1 MMDEVI
7 QEEIVNDFVVVHH
20 HKDTHEVPE
29 YAAAPPG
36 LSDIGEAV
44 DGLAE
49 ELWPVNKKIH
59 DNPELGF
66 KEFIAHETLTT
77 LMRSKAGWKV
87 TPSAYGMATAW
98 VAAYDSGKRGP
109 VVSFNVEMGSFLFA
123 PQTLVQKTL
132 SIINCLANAGCF
144 ISFFKRRFTGNW
156 TRLRSQ
162 PHSHGLGSRGFGYGG
177 DHEAAQFGWQGGPI
191 RNTGGRRLVVL
202 SLGNVPPGISLTICS
217 C

>member
-1 MMDEVI
+1 M
-7 QEEIVNDFVVVHH
+7 QEEIVDDFVVVHH

-29 YAAAPPG
+29 YAAAAPPG
-36 LSDIGEAV
+36 LSDIGAAV

-109 VVSFNVEMGSFLFA
+109 VVSFNVEMGSFLF
-123 PQTLVQKTL
+123 PPKTLVQETL
-132 SIINCLANAGCF
+132 SIINWLANAGCF
-144 ISFFKRRFTGNW
+144 ISLKDALQGIGHACGHNLIAT
-156 TRLRSQ
+156 S
-162 PHSHGLGSRGFGYGG
+162 SVAAGLATAEIMKQRNLGG
-177 DHEAAQFGWQGGPI
+177 K
-191 RNTGGRRLVVL
+191 VVL
-202 SLGNVPPGISLTICS
+202 FGTPAEEGW
-217 C
+217 

>member
-1 MMDEVI
+1 MDEVI

-29 YAAAPPG
+29 YAAAAPPG
-36 LSDIGEAV
+36 LSDIGAAV

-109 VVSFNVEMGSFLFA
+109 VVSFNVEMGSFLF
-123 PQTLVQKTL
+123 PPKTLVQETL
-132 SIINCLANAGCF
+132 SIINWLANAGCF
-144 ISFFKRRFTGNW
+144 ISLKDALQGIGHACGHNLIATA
-156 TRLRSQ
+156 SVAA
-162 PHSHGLGSRGFGYGG
+162 GLATA
-177 DHEAAQFGWQGGPI
+177 EIMKQ
-191 RNTGGRRLVVL
+191 RNLSGKVVL
-202 SLGNVPPGISLTICS
+202 FGTPAEEGW
-217 C
+217 